1 MRVAAKRLIAVSLA
15 LTASTTLARACH
27 CLHGPEALMS
37 RVIATELKERH
48 GILVDAKVLA
58 NGTGAAAHMTT
69 FKVFHTWAGKS
80 GKTITV
86 RHNLNGEACG
96 IKFTV
101 GQRLFLLATPDDT
114 GVLTTT
120 MCSER
125 LAELAKSWGKERVH
139 ALAK

>member
-1 MRVAAKRLIAVSLA
+1 
-15 LTASTTLARACH
+15 
-27 CLHGPEALMS
+27 MS

-69 FKVFHTWAGKS
+69 FKVFHTWADKS

>member
-1 MRVAAKRLIAVSLA
+1 
-15 LTASTTLARACH
+15 
-27 CLHGPEALMS
+27 MS
-37 RVIATELKERH
+37 KVIGKELKESGGVLLEAKAISNEGGKGRH
-48 GILVDAKVLA
+48 
-58 NGTGAAAHMTT
+58 TTT
-69 FKVFHTWAGKS
+69 FKVLDVWVGKAGKPGQS
-80 GKTITV
+80 LIV

-125 LAELAKSWGKERVH
+125 LAELAKSWGKEQVH